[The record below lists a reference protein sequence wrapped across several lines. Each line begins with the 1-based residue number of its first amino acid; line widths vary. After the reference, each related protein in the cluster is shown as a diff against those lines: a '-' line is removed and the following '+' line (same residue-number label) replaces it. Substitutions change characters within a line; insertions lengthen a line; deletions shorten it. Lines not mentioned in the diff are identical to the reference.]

1 MNAESPSPSS
11 TSSSSSG
18 SDQQEPDQKT
28 PDSPK
33 PQKPVRKRRGR
44 KPARKVIVQE
54 VLEQQ
59 EPEPEQQEPEQ
70 PEPQKLEQQEPE
82 PEPQELEQ
90 QAPEPQEPEPQE
102 PTQQAAGSHESGH
115 HTSDPQVPGTP
126 KRRAHGRKRRRV
138 RKSTRRRL
146 VRVARKAGW
155 AFLVV
160 WFVCVSFFFAVRTFV
175 LPRAD
180 EYRGWV
186 ASELS
191 RACGLPVS
199 LDHLEADWSSLRL
212 RLRLGGVVIHDAGR
226 EVLRLEEVEAT
237 LAWSSLV
244 RWLPYFYRLEILG
257 PTIELG
263 RGKDGVLSVGGIR
276 IVPDGNQEGGNAFVA
291 WLLGQR
297 NIVVSDATLLWND
310 ALRGARPLKLDD
322 ARFVL
327 KRGFSR
333 QGFTLRARPPARLA
347 TTLDVQGELDR
358 DFDPGAL
365 ATAIGHLDVAL
376 ERADLGGW
384 AAWVDYPFPLKG
396 HGGVHLWI
404 DNDGVT
410 TNARADVKLDG
421 IEARLAPGLE
431 PLQLTKLDGNLQ
443 IQHVPGATSVSA
455 RGLWLTT
462 GDGVLLA
469 PADFD
474 LRLRQDVE
482 GAVTGGEFSAGV
494 LDLAGLARVAGR
506 LPIKET
512 VRTALVASD
521 PQGRVRS
528 LSFSWQGDIAEPQ
541 GWTLKTKLEDAGLT
555 ARGAVPGA
563 GGVSGQIEGSER
575 GGRFTLAS
583 RDAHL
588 DLPKIF
594 EESRVPLATLN
605 ARGSWKWQEG
615 HLAMTLDSADFSN
628 EDAAGTASGQ
638 YQAAA
643 EGPGEIDLTAKLTR
657 ADGAAVWRYLPLVI
671 GPKVREWVKNAV
683 QGKASSVKLELKGNL
698 RDFPFRDGQGR
709 FQVLVDALD
718 ARLAY
723 AAGWPV
729 IEDMAGELRFEGAG
743 LNIAARTARI
753 FTAKLEQVQVG
764 IPDLRAGVMAIEGA
778 AKGPSADFLR
788 YIGESPLLERL
799 GGFTSVLQTE
809 GNGRLEFRL
818 VMPLLEIQNTQ
829 VSGEYRFDANRIH
842 FAEGWPALESA
853 GGELSFTGEKLRIP
867 SIHGNLFGAPLTLD
881 GSTNASSLVMY
892 ARGKA
897 EAAAVRKAFNLP
909 LLSRLNGITDWQA
922 ELGFSRDSSWAI
934 VRSRLDGLRSGL
946 PAPFAKDAKD
956 VLPLEVVAIS
966 SESEK
971 TRRLT
976 AKLTG
981 RADIL
986 LERDVSKKN
995 QIPPTRLTASIVDL
1009 LDVDA
1014 WRLVLD
1020 EKNNG
1025 GPAVKAVETTSSLAG
1040 VTLNAGRVRIFG
1052 RSFNALKMRAIADAE
1067 GWKASLDGTE
1077 VQGDVIWRDAGEG
1090 MLSARLRRLML
1101 LENNRDENAEAG
1113 EPIQPP
1119 PKRFPG
1125 LDVRVEQFIVDQSDL
1140 GRLDVQASNRD
1151 QDGRWRLD
1159 KFTLRLPDSQLT
1171 GSGFWQP
1178 GEGSHTRLDFTLST
1192 SNIGRLASGLGYTGI
1207 VRGGKATLSGQ
1218 ADWQGPPTRI
1228 DYPTLSG
1235 RLELSAQNGRFEK
1248 IEPGVGRLLAIL
1260 SLQALPRRVTLDFRD
1275 VFSEGFIFDRITG
1288 GVSVTDGV
1296 MQTSGKG
1303 LEMVGPAAR
1312 VRMQGQADLAAETQD
1327 LRVNVQPSLSDSV
1340 AVAAAVVNPAV
1351 GAAAYLADK
1360 ALGNPINK
1368 IFAYDYAIYG
1378 KWSDP
1383 TVEKLTA
1390 PRVKRSGVGDEGL
1403 LQGVP

>member
-1 MNAESPSPSS
+1 
-11 TSSSSSG
+11 
-18 SDQQEPDQKT
+18 
-28 PDSPK
+28 
-33 PQKPVRKRRGR
+33 VRS
-44 KPARKVIVQE
+44 ARK
-54 VLEQQ
+54 L
-59 EPEPEQQEPEQ
+59 
-70 PEPQKLEQQEPE
+70 
-82 PEPQELEQ
+82 
-90 QAPEPQEPEPQE
+90 
-102 PTQQAAGSHESGH
+102 
-115 HTSDPQVPGTP
+115 
-126 KRRAHGRKRRRV
+126 
-138 RKSTRRRL
+138 
-146 VRVARKAGW
+146 GW
-155 AFLVV
+155 AFLIV
-160 WFVCVSFFFAVRTFV
+160 WFVCISFFFAVRTWV

-186 ASELS
+186 AGELS
-191 RACGLPVS
+191 RASGLPVT

-212 RLRLGGVVIHDAGR
+212 RLRLGGVVVHDAER

-244 RWLPYFYRLEILG
+244 RWMPYFYRLEILG

-263 RGKDGVLSVGGIR
+263 RGKDGILSVGGIR
-276 IVPDGNQEGGNAFVA
+276 VVPDKADSKEGGNAFVA

-297 NIVVSDATLLWND
+297 HIVVSDATLLWND
-310 ALRGARPLKLDD
+310 ELRGARPLKLDD
-322 ARFVL
+322 ARFIL

-333 QGFTLRARPPARLA
+333 QSFTLRARPPARLA
-347 TTLDVQGELDR
+347 TMLDVQGELDKN
-358 DFDPGAL
+358 FDPTAL
-365 ATAIGHLDVAL
+365 ATAVGHLDVAL

-384 AAWVDYPFPLKG
+384 SAWVDYPFPIKG

-421 IEARLAPGLE
+421 IVATLAPGLE

-443 IQHVPGATSVSA
+443 IQRIPGTTSVSA

-474 LRLRQDVE
+474 LRLRQDVD
-482 GAVTGGEFSAGV
+482 GAVSGGEFSAGV

-506 LPIKET
+506 LPINES

-521 PQGRVRS
+521 PQGRVRG
-528 LSFSWQGDIAEPQ
+528 LSFSWLGDIAAPQ
-541 GWTLKTKLEDAGLT
+541 GWTLKTKFEEAGLT
-555 ARGAVPGA
+555 AREAIPGV
-563 GGVSGQIEGSER
+563 GGLSGQIEGNER

-588 DLPKIF
+588 DLPRIF
-594 EESRVPLATLN
+594 EESRLPLATLD
-605 ARGSWKWQEG
+605 AKGSWKWWDASLE
-615 HLAMTLDSADFSN
+615 LVLDSADFSN
-628 EDAAGTASGQ
+628 EDAAGTASGR
-638 YQAAA
+638 YQSA
-643 EGPGEIDLTAKLTR
+643 EDGPGEIDLTARLTR
-657 ADGAAVWRYLPLVI
+657 GDGAAVWRYLPLVI
-671 GPKVREWVKNAV
+671 GPKTREWVQNAI
-683 QGKASSVKLELKGNL
+683 QGKASSAKLELKGNL
-698 RDFPFRDGQGR
+698 REFPFRDGQGR
-709 FQVLVDALD
+709 FQVLIDAQD
-718 ARLAY
+718 ARLDY

-729 IEDMAGELRFEGAG
+729 IENITGEIRFEGAG
-743 LNIAARTARI
+743 LTINARDARI
-753 FTAKLEQVQVG
+753 FTAKLEQVQVS
-764 IPDLRAGVMAIEGA
+764 IPDLGAGVMAIEGGA
-778 AKGPSADFLR
+778 SGPGADFLR

-799 GGFTSVLQTE
+799 GGFTSALQVE
-809 GNGRLEFRL
+809 GNGHLDLKL
-818 VMPLLEIQNTQ
+818 VMPLRDIGNTQ
-829 VSGEYRFDANRIH
+829 VSGEYHFAANRVH
-842 FAEGWPALESA
+842 FAEGWPALENA

-867 SIHGNLFGAPLTLD
+867 SIHGSLFGAPLTLD

-892 ARGKA
+892 VRGKA
-897 EAAAVRKAFNLP
+897 EAAAVRKAFNIS

-934 VRSRLDGLRSGL
+934 VRSRLEGLRSGL
-946 PAPFAKDAKD
+946 PAPFAKEALEA
-956 VLPLEVVAIS
+956 LPLEVVAIS
-966 SESEK
+966 SEAEK

-981 RADIL
+981 RADVL
-986 LERDVSKKN
+986 LERDLSKKN
-995 QIPPTRLTASIVDL
+995 RNPTTRLTASVVDL

-1020 EKNNG
+1020 DK
-1025 GPAVKAVETTSSLAG
+1025 KAITPPGKAAAAPMPLAG
-1040 VTLNAGRVRIFG
+1040 VTLSAGRVRAFG

-1067 GWKASLDGTE
+1067 GWKASLEGGE
-1077 VQGDVIWRDAGEG
+1077 VQGDVIWREAGDG
-1090 MLSARLRRLML
+1090 MLSARLRRLTL
-1101 LENNRDENAEAG
+1101 AENDKGEDAGAG
-1113 EPIQPP
+1113 ERIQPP

-1125 LDVRVEQFIVDQSDL
+1125 LDVRVDQFVVNQIDL
-1140 GRLDVQASNRD
+1140 GRLEVQASNQD

-1159 KFTLRLPDSQLT
+1159 NFILRQTDAQLS
-1171 GSGFWQP
+1171 GNGFWQP
-1178 GEGSHTRLDFTLST
+1178 GENSHTRLDFTLSS
-1192 SNIGRLASGLGYTGI
+1192 SNVGRLASGLGYAGF

-1218 ADWQGPPTRI
+1218 VDWQDAPTRI
-1228 DYPTLSG
+1228 DYPSLSG
-1235 RLELSAQNGRFEK
+1235 SLELSVRNGRFEK
-1248 IEPGVGRLLAIL
+1248 IEPGVGRLLGIL

-1288 GVSVTDGV
+1288 GVAITDGV

-1303 LEMVGPAAR
+1303 LEMTGPAAR
-1312 VRMQGQADLAAETQD
+1312 VRMQGQVDLAAETQD

-1383 TVEKLTA
+1383 TVEKLVA
-1390 PRVKRSGVGDEGL
+1390 PPAKRSGVGDEGL
-1403 LQGVP
+1403 LQGIP